1 MIDCPSCRKHL
12 PAGVRFC
19 AYCGAA
25 VPFHW
30 PWAGRHMAR
39 SAPKA
44 LAPTRPRLAPLWQVR
59 RPQWLLGAAG
69 ALLGAVAGGLLGLAL
84 GQAAFGSLAGALG
97 VGASALL
104 GETVAGP
111 IPDRRGAER
120 FGLALGGLGGLL
132 ALPVGL
138 LVVLAVTGW
147 TGGWDGFR
155 TLWALLRA
163 DPNLGLLGLAAGAL
177 AGTGTGALSG
187 YYLGG
192 AGYRL
197 GRRGAIVGAA
207 LAWTLA
213 AILAGLITGDYA
225 SKALGAA
232 RVDAALLGGFIQV
245 AGGALLLA
253 ALRRAVGRWRNLW
266 MRRP

>member
-1 MIDCPSCRKHL
+1 M
-12 PAGVRFC
+12 
-19 AYCGAA
+19 
-25 VPFHW
+25 
-30 PWAGRHMAR
+30 
-39 SAPKA
+39 
-44 LAPTRPRLAPLWQVR
+44 WQMR

-69 ALLGAVAGGLLGLAL
+69 ALLGAGAGLLLGLAL
-84 GQAAFGSLAGALG
+84 GQAAFGSLVGALG
-97 VGASALL
+97 AGASALL

-120 FGLALGGLGGLL
+120 FGLAMGGLGGLL

-138 LVVLAVTGW
+138 LVVLVVTGW
-147 TGGWDGFR
+147 IGGWEGFR

-163 DPNLGLLGLAAGAL
+163 DPNLGVLGLAAGAL
-177 AGTGTGALSG
+177 AGTVAGALSG

-197 GRRGAIVGAA
+197 GRRGAIAGAA

-213 AILAGLITGDYA
+213 AILAGFITGDYA
-225 SKALGAA
+225 SKTLGVA
-232 RVDAALLGGFIQV
+232 RVDAALLGGFVQV
-245 AGGALLLA
+245 AGGTLLLA

-266 MRRP
+266 VRRP